1 MGNIGIFWF
10 YKNKVIGI
18 SHSYSLK
25 DADSLGLI
33 DSDFTHVEY
42 WEEIKRIIPEL
53 KDKEYEE
60 LPRGRVIFN
69 VNRGKT
75 IIYLDK
81 TLLIRNK
88 VNQILE
94 FFSLDFENTIL
105 KKDPHYKV

>member
-53 KDKEYEE
+53 NDKEYEE

-69 VNRGKT
+69 VNR
-75 IIYLDK
+75 DK